1 MPRWLTTPVGT
12 DPLPAR
18 ISGIVPDSRRE
29 GSARIEVEG
38 RPLLTV
44 PVEAIRRLHLVVG
57 TPLEAGLHQELCRA
71 ADGEAAFRT
80 ALRLLERRGFA
91 VRDLARRL
99 VRKGHPPEAADE
111 AVGRAARLGLVN
123 DETFARQFIQSRS
136 ARGRGPARLRRELT
150 AMGVE
155 ARLVD
160 RLLAEE
166 LPEAG
171 ARDRM
176 VALAR
181 KRAAQLAGVPRPDR
195 MRRVVAYLARR
206 GYRGPEAVNAVR
218 TVLS

>member
-1 MPRWLTTPVGT
+1 MGT

-111 AVGRAARLGLVN
+111 AVGRATRLGLVN